1 VKADEPGYLDVKIA
15 IVSTDGAKWIE
26 PLEALGTVEHAEAIG
41 DWSHRRVCTS
51 AVLRDLRIRV
61 LGYVGPP
68 TADVRVGF
76 VGADRVLSDGV
87 TEIPD
92 VSIADV
98 PRVVGPP
105 SKETLLGALKEVLR
119 EAASRQ
125 T

>member
-1 VKADEPGYLDVKIA
+1 VKADEPGYLDVKFA
-15 IVSTDGAKWIE
+15 IVSTNGATWLE
-26 PLEALGTVEHAEAIG
+26 PLEALGTLEHAETIG
-41 DWSHRRVCTS
+41 EWRHRRVCTS
-51 AVLRDLRIRV
+51 AVLRDLKIRV

-68 TADVRVGF
+68 TADVRIGF
-76 VGADRVLSDGV
+76 VGADRVVSDGV

-119 EAASRQ
+119 GAAGKQ